1 MRIRAWNPAA
11 ERLYGTPAAV
21 AVGRL
26 IGDVLRSNI
35 AGVRSEAGDEILLP
49 PVAEYRGRTVDTVL
63 VGPSAGRIVTVDFI
77 ATPLVDA
84 GGEGIGILG
93 VNRDVSAM
101 VALEDALLQLAA
113 REPDRVHTSAEL
125 GEVALSA
132 LIEATGAHAGIVAR
146 ASAGRYEV
154 LASRGVPAPIL
165 DQLVAAEVVGSRV
178 RALLQLGPRVVG
190 HRVDD
195 PAADDRIVA
204 AARAVG
210 ATSYLMTG
218 LGPVGDPNGFI
229 VLATAADPPR
239 WPPESTFV
247 TLASQLTRALE
258 YAELLAEIDRRLARE
273 RRLTSRLDSLIGI
286 GRLEPDADARS
297 AAQALIDQLVESL
310 GAEGGVIGYEE
321 DGRYVPIADHGA
333 IDRLPAIVGRQ
344 VTEFRAWQRFEAGEG
359 AFVQPYVEGA
369 VSPSMLEE
377 SHQAGFSAYAAF
389 PIRTEGR
396 LRGVAAVFFGPSIEP
411 SSIDARTLEAIG
423 RGVSIAFDNQRL
435 REHLVASEVRYR
447 TLFEASPEPYL
458 LSSAQGTV
466 LAGNG
471 AAAALF
477 RLAPA
482 ALVGC
487 PLDELLPADAAVP
500 ERAGATADG
509 APPRASRRS
518 LGCRPDGSTFPCET
532 LARTVT
538 IEGEERVLVLV
549 RDLSD
554 QERLQQELV
563 QAQKMEAIGLLVAGV
578 AHELNNPLAAIVGF
592 SQLLRADPRLPADMK
607 AMADQLIDQTDR
619 TRRIVGGLL
628 DFARQRPPER
638 HPTPIRP
645 LIQSVIDLQS
655 YSYTA
660 GRITVEVDI
669 SPDVPHVALDRS
681 QIQQVLL
688 NLTLNAVQAIGA
700 ARDHGTLRISA
711 APTADGS
718 HVRIG
723 IEDDG
728 SGIPEADRARL
739 FVPFFTT
746 KGPGEG
752 TGLGLAVSAGIVI
765 AHGGRLWHEPM
776 DSGGSRFVIELPV
789 HAVIEAGPSVEAG
802 TVPVPVPDLPVS
814 SAVAPSTPT
823 VPIPP
828 TAPIASPTPASAA
841 PGPHPDRVNGHPPRV
856 LVLDDEQPIRDFLV
870 KALRIAGVQAVA
882 VGTGLEAVELAM
894 TDEFDAMLC
903 DHRMAGMSGTAV
915 YEAIADVRPEL
926 AARFVFMSGDVLN
939 PELRSFAT
947 DRGIGLLAKPFDL
960 AAVSST
966 VDRVLGRA

>member
-1 MRIRAWNPAA
+1 MVVRAWNPAA
-11 ERLYGTPAAV
+11 ERLYETPASV
-21 AVGRL
+21 AIGRQ
-26 IGDVLRSNI
+26 IDEVLRTTI
-35 AGVRSEAGDEILLP
+35 AGVRSESGDQLHLP
-49 PVAEYRGRTVDTVL
+49 AVADYRGRTVDTVL
-63 VGPSAGRIVTVDFI
+63 IGPGTGRTVTVDFT
-77 ATPLVDA
+77 ASPLVDEH
-84 GGEGIGILG
+84 GQGIGIMG
-93 VNRDVSAM
+93 VNRDVSAV
-101 VALEDALLQLAA
+101 VALEDALLRLTA
-113 REPDRVHTSAEL
+113 REPDRVPTPAEL
-125 GEVALSA
+125 GGVALDA
-132 LIEATGAHAGIVAR
+132 LLEATGAQAGIVAR
-146 ASAGRYEV
+146 ADPGRYEV
-154 LASRGVPAPIL
+154 LASDGVPAEIL
-165 DQLVAAEVVGSRV
+165 EQLAAAEVANSRV
-178 RALLQLGPRVVG
+178 RALLRLGPRVVA

-195 PAADDRIVA
+195 PAADERIVA
-204 AARAVG
+204 AARAIG

-218 LGPVGDPNGFI
+218 LGPVDDPSGFI
-229 VLATAADPPR
+229 VLATAAEAPR
-239 WPPESTFV
+239 WPPDSTFV

-258 YAELLAEIDRRLARE
+258 YAELLAELDRRLGRE
-273 RRLTSRLDSLIGI
+273 RRLASRLDSLIGI

-297 AAQALIDQLVESL
+297 AAQALIDQLVDSL
-310 GAEGGVIGYEE
+310 GAVAGVVGFEE
-321 DGRYVPIADHGA
+321 DGRYVPIADHEA
-333 IDRLPAIVGRQ
+333 IERLPAIVGRP
-344 VTEFRAWQRFEAGEG
+344 VAEFRAWQRFEAGEG

-377 SHQAGFSAYAAF
+377 SSQAGFSSYAAF
-389 PIRTEGR
+389 PIRTDGR
-396 LRGVAAVFFGPSIEP
+396 LHGVAALFFGPTVEQSP
-411 SSIDARTLEAIG
+411 IDARTLEAIG
-423 RGVSIAFDNQRL
+423 RVVSIAFDNQRL

-458 LSSAQGTV
+458 LTSAQRTV
-466 LAGNG
+466 LAANG

-477 RLAPA
+477 RLGQA

-487 PLDELLPADAAVP
+487 PLDELLPADAIAE
-500 ERAGATADG
+500 ERTGAASDETA
-509 APPRASRRS
+509 ARTSRRS
-518 LGCRPDGSTFPCET
+518 QGCRGDGSTFPCET
-532 LARTVT
+532 LAQAVT

-607 AMADQLIDQTDR
+607 SMADQLIDQTDR

-660 GRITVEVDI
+660 GRIAVEVDI
-669 SPDVPHVALDRS
+669 APDVPPVELDRS

-688 NLTLNAVQAIGA
+688 NLTLNAVQAIRA
-700 ARDHGTLRISA
+700 ARDHGTLRIGA

-718 HVRIG
+718 RIR
-723 IEDDG
+723 IVVEDDG
-728 SGIPEADRARL
+728 GGIPESDRARL

-746 KGPGEG
+746 KAPGEG
-752 TGLGLAVSAGIVI
+752 TGLGLAVSAGIVV
-765 AHGGRLWHEPM
+765 AHGGRLWHEPREG
-776 DSGGSRFVIELPV
+776 GGSRFAIELPV
-789 HAVIEAGPSVEAG
+789 QAMVEAGPSVEAG

-814 SAVAPSTPT
+814 APTLPAGEPVDPIVSPSPSSATLA
-823 VPIPP
+823 
-828 TAPIASPTPASAA
+828 TPA
-841 PGPHPDRVNGHPPRV
+841 DRANGHPPRV
-856 LVLDDEQPIRDFLV
+856 LVLDDEQPIRDFIV
-870 KALRIAGVQAVA
+870 KALRISGVQAVA
-882 VGTGLEAVELAM
+882 VGTGVEAVELAM
-894 TDEFDAMLC
+894 TDAFDAMLC

-915 YEAIADVRPEL
+915 YEAIADVQPDL

-939 PELRSFAT
+939 PELRTFAT

-966 VDRVLGRA
+966 VQQVLERA